1 MLDNMENIKKMLHEG
16 NHSLVIRSH
25 AGEIFSFD
33 GQGISDLIQLLYQSP
48 TILDG
53 AELAD
58 KVVGKAAAA
67 LMILGGINAIFADT
81 ISEPALQLFASA
93 APEVDVTYNNKVE
106 HIINRTQTGWCP
118 MELACKEAKTPKE
131 CLGNI
136 KAKLEELKAI
146 K

>member
-1 MLDNMENIKKMLHEG
+1 MLHEE
-16 NHSLVIRSH
+16 NHSLVIRTN

-33 GQGISDLIQLLYQSP
+33 GRGISHLMQLLHQSP
-48 TILDG
+48 TILDR

-67 LMILGGINAIFADT
+67 LMILGGIKAVFADT
-81 ISEPALQLFASA
+81 ISDPALQLFAST
-93 APEVDVTYNNKVE
+93 APDVNVTYNNKVE

-118 MELACKEAKTPKE
+118 MELACKDAKTPKE
-131 CLGNI
+131 CLGSI